1 MTQHERLRAAV
12 SVLPTTFGLWGTRS
26 AGKPRPHG
34 DRGRQRSGRGQAFL
48 VERIESRVLLSAATT
63 AAALRDHMV
72 HTTWVAYHPPGQALH
87 PGSGGDIQPFATS
100 SPTGLTPAQM
110 RHAYGVDQINFNGT
124 VGDGT
129 GQTIGIVDAFDQPN
143 AASDLNTFS
152 QQFGL
157 PLMNQP
163 GGPTFTKIAQDG
175 SSNLPS
181 PAPTSQS
188 GGWGVEESLDIE
200 WAHSIA
206 PEANIVL
213 VEASTDATVGDLMVA
228 VDEAAKY
235 PGVSVVSMSWGDFEK
250 NLPGESSYDSQFVT
264 PAGHI
269 PVTFFASTGDSG
281 QPGVYPA
288 FSPNVVAVGGTTLN
302 VDSSGNYLSESGWS
316 GSGGGISTQES
327 QPDYQSGKVS
337 QSTTNR
343 AIPDIS
349 MDADPQTGVPVYD
362 TYDFGNSTPWAQ
374 FGGTSLASPM
384 AAALVSIADQGSVLQ
399 GGTTLDGRTNAL
411 PDIYAMSANN
421 FHDITSGNNGF
432 AAGPGYDLVT
442 GIGSPANSFAVTLSG
457 FKVQHLAFAQQPTNT
472 TAGATITPAV
482 TVDVLDAQGRL
493 LSSNNSNVT
502 LQLVGNGTLNG
513 TLTVAAVNG
522 VATFSDLSINQA
534 GSYDL
539 DASDSTFADAIS
551 NSFNIN
557 PTTANK
563 LVYIQQPTTAVA
575 GGTIY
580 PPVAVA
586 VEDKFGNIETNDGS
600 TVTIA
605 LASGSGTLSGTLMRP
620 PSSGVASF
628 NDLSIQPDGTYSL
641 IATDGSL
648 TSATS
653 VSFAITPAPPKLL
666 AINRLAPI
674 GPITSDNSVEFQ
686 VLFSEPVTGVS
697 ASSFTLAI
705 SGVTATT
712 PVVVSGSGSTYT
724 VTVNGISAG
733 NGSLGL
739 NLNDNGTIKN
749 GSGQTLQGS
758 NVSFQPQHTFGAGT
772 GPAAVAVA
780 DLNGDGKPDMVVAN
794 YGTLTSYGQTVSVL
808 LGNGDG
814 TFQPQKT
821 FSVGQS
827 PNAVAIADV
836 NGDGNP
842 DIIVANSQSH
852 TISILLGNGDGTFK
866 PQRTIS
872 TGYYTVSS
880 IAVADLEGDGKP
892 ADIVVTNFQYSSA
905 YVSFPGSSVSV
916 LLGNG
921 DGTFKPPVKF
931 STNLPGGTNY
941 GPSSVAVADLNGDG
955 KPDLVVT
962 NYGYSG
968 DLGSYAGDKVSVL
981 LGNGNGTFQAEK
993 EYTTSPGPISVA
1005 VADVNGD
1012 GKPDLVVADFGS
1024 QYFSP
1029 GSTVNILLGKGDGTF
1044 QPAQILDAG
1053 KYPESVAI
1061 SDLNGD
1067 GKPDIIVANLGG
1079 NDVSVLQGNG
1089 DGSFKTQQTFAA
1101 GYAPPCVVAADLNGD
1116 GKPDLVVSNAG
1127 SYFYPGHTV
1136 SVLLGNSAANFTGQ
1150 TYTIVP
1156 SLDTI
1161 TGTTGVD
1168 QITLT
1173 ASPDQM
1179 HIDWTMGGTTAE
1191 MAISDPHGLTINGNG
1206 GDDIITVNAGAWP
1219 NILHLNGTFTI
1230 NGLSA
1235 GNSLANTNLEIGRST
1250 VYFSYSNSNPLSLIQ
1265 GYLRN
1270 GYNNGSW
1277 NGTASTGVITSIPAA
1292 QNALQTTAIGYADS
1306 ADGQIPGQPANTVEL
1321 KYTLY
1326 GDTTLTGTVGVN
1338 DFTRLTQHYH
1348 QTTGG
1353 TWDTGDF
1360 NYDGSVNFSD
1370 FTLLTRTYNTSL
1382 GSQAVPSVQASSTV
1396 TPAVKP
1402 VPAKSGTPPTAVHSK
1417 PPPSPAHHLK
1427 PASKH
1432 FKRHRR

>member
-1 MTQHERLRAAV
+1 MQSLV
-12 SVLPTTFGLWGTRS
+12 
-26 AGKPRPHG
+26 GKPLMG
-34 DRGRQRSGRGQAFL
+34 RGRRGAGRAQGFL
-48 VERIESRVLLSAATT
+48 LERVENRVLLSAVPGAHST
-63 AAALRDHMV
+63 AERAV
-72 HTTWVAYHPPGQALH
+72 HTTYIAYRPK
-87 PGSGGDIQPFATS
+87 GDTGVGPFSTS
-100 SPTGLTPAQM
+100 APTGLTPAQM

-124 VGDGT
+124 AGDGT
-129 GQTIGIVDAFDQPN
+129 GQTIAIVDAFDQPN
-143 AASDLNTFS
+143 AASDLNAFS

-181 PAPTSQS
+181 PAPITQS
-188 GGWGVEESLDIE
+188 GSWGVEESLDIE

-206 PEANIVL
+206 PKANIVL
-213 VEASTDATVGDLMVA
+213 VEASTDQTIGDLMAA

-235 PGVSVVSMSWGDFEK
+235 PGVSVVSMSWGDFER
-250 NLPGESSYDSQFVT
+250 NLPGESSFDSHFVT
-264 PAGHI
+264 PPGHI

-302 VDSSGNYLSESGWS
+302 VDSSGNYISESGWS
-316 GSGGGISTQES
+316 GSGGGISTQEA
-327 QPDYQSGKVS
+327 QPSYQSGKVP

-362 TYDFGNSTPWAQ
+362 SYDFGTSAPWAQ

-384 AAALVSIADQGSVLQ
+384 TAALVSIADQISMLQ
-399 GGTTLDGRTNAL
+399 GGTTLDGRGNTL
-411 PDIYAMSANN
+411 PDLYAMSASN

-457 FKVQHLAFAQQPTNT
+457 VKLPHLAFAQQPTST

-482 TVDVLDAQGRL
+482 TVDVLDAQGHL
-493 LSSNNSNVT
+493 MNNDHSNVT
-502 LQLVGNGTLNG
+502 LHLVGDGTLNG

-534 GSYDL
+534 GSFDL
-539 DASDSTFADAIS
+539 DASDGTFADAIS
-551 NSFNIN
+551 NSFTIN
-557 PTTANK
+557 PAQATK
-563 LVYIQQPTTAVA
+563 LVYVQQPTSTVA
-575 GGTIY
+575 GAIIS
-580 PPVAVA
+580 PAVVVA
-586 VEDKFGNIETNDGS
+586 VEDNFGNIETGDGS
-600 TVTIA
+600 TITIA
-605 LASGSGTLSGTLMRP
+605 LASGSGTLGGTLMQSV
-620 PSSGVASF
+620 SSGAASF

-653 VSFAITPAPPKLL
+653 VSFTITPAPPKLL

-686 VLFSEPVTGVS
+686 VLFSEPVTGVG
-697 ASSFTLAI
+697 ASSFTLQI

-724 VTVNGISAG
+724 VTVNGISSG

-739 NLNDNGTIKN
+739 SLNDHGTIKN
-749 GSGQTLQGS
+749 GSGQTLAGS
-758 NVSFQPQHTFGAGT
+758 LVSFQPQRTFGAGT

-794 YGTLTSYGQTVSVL
+794 YGTLFSYGQSVSVL

-814 TFQPQKT
+814 TFQTQKT

-827 PNAVAIADV
+827 PNAVAIADL
-836 NGDGNP
+836 NGDGKP
-842 DIIVANSQSH
+842 DIIVANSKSD
-852 TISILLGNGDGTFK
+852 TISVLLGNGNGTFQ

-872 TGYYTVSS
+872 TGFYTPSS
-880 IAVADLEGDGKP
+880 VAVADLNGDGKP
-892 ADIVVTNFQYSSA
+892 DLVVTNFY
-905 YVSFPGSSVSV
+905 YVRGYVGFPGKSVSV

-921 DGTFKPPVKF
+921 DGTFQLPRSF
-931 STNLPGGTNY
+931 STNTSVKNY

-968 DLGSYAGDKVSVL
+968 YLGSYPGDKVSVL
-981 LGNGNGTFQAEK
+981 LGNGNGTFQAAK
-993 EYTTSPGPISVA
+993 EYTTGTAPVSVA
-1005 VADVNGD
+1005 VADLNGD
-1012 GKPDLVVADFGS
+1012 GKPDLVVADFGI
-1024 QYFSP
+1024 QYFAA
-1029 GSTVNILLGKGDGTF
+1029 GTTVNVLLGNGDGSF
-1044 QPAQILDAG
+1044 QPAQILDVG

-1079 NDVSVLQGNG
+1079 NDISVLQGNG
-1089 DGSFKTQQTFAA
+1089 DGTFKTQQTFAT
-1101 GYAPPCVVAADLNGD
+1101 GYGPPSVVASDLNGD

-1127 SYFYPGHTV
+1127 SYFSPGQTV

-1156 SLDTI
+1156 SLDSI
-1161 TGTTGVD
+1161 TGTAGVD
-1168 QITLT
+1168 QITL
-1173 ASPDQM
+1173 SQDPDPQ
-1179 HIDWTMGGTTAE
+1179 HIDWTLNGTTVAQTL
-1191 MAISDPHGLTINGNG
+1191 INDPNGLTINGNG
-1206 GDDIITVNAGAWP
+1206 GNDTITLDYTNGNPLPAT
-1219 NILHLNGTFTI
+1219 LHLNGTFTI
-1230 NGLSA
+1230 NGLQGTNPLA
-1235 GNSLANTNLEIGRST
+1235 GTTLDIGRST
-1250 VYFSYSNSNPLSLIQ
+1250 VFITYSSADPIATIQ
-1265 GYLRN
+1265 GYLHN
-1270 GYNNGSW
+1270 GYNGGAW
-1277 NGTASTGVITSIPAA
+1277 NGALTGTTGAITSAAA
-1292 QNALQTTAIGYADS
+1292 QANPNHNTAIGYADS
-1306 ADGQIPGQPANTVEL
+1306 SDGQGVNTTPNTIEL

-1326 GDTTLTGTVGVN
+1326 GDANLDAQVN
-1338 DFTRLTQHYH
+1338 SADLQRLLAAFNIP
-1348 QTTGG
+1348 GA
-1353 TWDTGDF
+1353 WDRGDF
-1360 NYDGSVNFSD
+1360 NYDGIVNSAD
-1370 FTLLTRTYNTSL
+1370 LQALLATFNTPL
-1382 GSQAVPSVQASSTV
+1382 GNQARPMAIAATSAANTTTTATNKQRSAIAT
-1396 TPAVKP
+1396 
-1402 VPAKSGTPPTAVHSK
+1402 VPAINTGSATARIDHPHSAK
-1417 PPPSPAHHLK
+1417 VA
-1427 PASKH
+1427 AR
-1432 FKRHRR
+1432 KRR